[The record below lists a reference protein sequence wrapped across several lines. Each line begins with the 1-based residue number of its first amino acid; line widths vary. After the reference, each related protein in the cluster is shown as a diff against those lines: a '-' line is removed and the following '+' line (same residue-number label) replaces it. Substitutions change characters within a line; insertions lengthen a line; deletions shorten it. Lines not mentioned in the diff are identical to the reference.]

1 MAIGDIIVGIDIGTS
16 KVCCCLGQINKF
28 NQVEIL
34 NSSSV
39 TCDGFKKGKI
49 VSTDAVARA
58 IRFAVSDI
66 ETMQDFI
73 IKSAYVNI
81 VGKHVSIFKTKY
93 SVKLDD
99 KYEGVTQKNIDTIIK
114 SVGEI
119 EIPEGQQIIDIVP
132 SKFIT
137 DTKITDDPIGIFT
150 DVLEAELDVIIAD
163 KQVVKTIVLAMQKAG
178 LMIDGIVING
188 FAMKDIVLTEE
199 EKTKG
204 VLLLDVGAGNIDI
217 SVFKNNGIVYTD
229 SIPIGGDTI
238 TNDISLGLQISY
250 QEADKLK
257 KQYGLASVA
266 YIDNDYNITL
276 TTYSGEEKMKTVKC
290 SEIVEII
297 SARVEEMFELI
308 KQTLT
313 NNQLDGIVSACVISG
328 QGFNSINKTEKLAE
342 QILKMD
348 VRFGSAKMANLIK
361 PECATAYGV
370 VKYISNIK
378 HSKNIGSK
386 IQLDDEQTFIE
397 SVAESVKNFVDTK
410 IRKIK
415 SGRK

>member
-39 TCDGFKKGKI
+39 ACDGFKKGKI
-49 VSTDAVARA
+49 VSADAVARA
-58 IRFAVSDI
+58 IRFAISDI
-66 ETMQDFI
+66 ENMQDFI

-81 VGKHVSIFKTKY
+81 VGKYVSIFKTKY
-93 SVKLDD
+93 SIKLDD

-137 DTKITDDPIGIFT
+137 DTKVTDDPIGIFT
-150 DVLEAELDVIIAD
+150 DILEAELDVIIAD
-163 KQVVKTIVLAMQKAG
+163 KQVVKTIGLAMQKAG

-188 FAMKDIVLTEE
+188 FSLKDIVLTDE
-199 EKTKG
+199 EKEKG
-204 VLLLDVGAGNIDI
+204 VLLLDIGAGNIDI
-217 SVFKNNGIVYTD
+217 SVFRGNGIIYTD

-238 TNDISLGLQISY
+238 TNDISVGLDISY

-257 KQYGLASVA
+257 KQYGLASTA
-266 YIDNDYNITL
+266 YIDNDYSITL
-276 TTYSGEEKMKTVKC
+276 TTYNGEDRMKSVKC
-290 SEIVEII
+290 SELVEII
-297 SARVEEMFELI
+297 EARVEEIFSLVKSSI
-308 KQTLT
+308 DANSLQGVI
-313 NNQLDGIVSACVISG
+313 QSCVISG
-328 QGFNSINKTEKLAE
+328 QGINSINKSEKIAE
-342 QILKMD
+342 KILRTS
-348 VRFGSAKMANLIK
+348 VRFGSSKTANLIK
-361 PECATAYGV
+361 PECVAAYGI

-378 HSKNIGSK
+378 HSRNIGSK
-386 IQLDDEQTFIE
+386 VQEDEEPTFIE
-397 SVAESVKNFVDTK
+397 NALQKVKGFVGSTLSK
-410 IRKIK
+410 FRK
-415 SGRK
+415 

>member
-39 TCDGFKKGKI
+39 ACDGFKKGKI
-49 VSTDAVARA
+49 VSADAVARA
-58 IRFAVSDI
+58 IRFAISDI
-66 ETMQDFI
+66 ENMQDFI

-81 VGKHVSIFKTKY
+81 VGKYVSIFKTKY
-93 SVKLDD
+93 SIKLDD

-137 DTKITDDPIGIFT
+137 DTKVTDDPIGIFT
-150 DVLEAELDVIIAD
+150 DILEAELDVIIAD
-163 KQVVKTIVLAMQKAG
+163 KQVVKTIGLAMQKAG

-188 FAMKDIVLTEE
+188 FSLKDIVLTDE
-199 EKTKG
+199 EKEKG
-204 VLLLDVGAGNIDI
+204 VLLLDIGAGNIDI
-217 SVFKNNGIVYTD
+217 SVFRGNGIIYTD

-238 TNDISLGLQISY
+238 TNDISVGLDISY

-257 KQYGLASVA
+257 KQYGLASTA
-266 YIDNDYNITL
+266 YIDNDYSITL
-276 TTYSGEEKMKTVKC
+276 TTYNGEDRMKSVKC
-290 SEIVEII
+290 SELVEII
-297 SARVEEMFELI
+297 EARVEEIFSLVKSSI
-308 KQTLT
+308 DANSLQGVI
-313 NNQLDGIVSACVISG
+313 QSCVISG
-328 QGFNSINKTEKLAE
+328 QGINSINKSEKIAE
-342 QILKMD
+342 KILRTG
-348 VRFGSAKMANLIK
+348 VRFGSSKTANLIK
-361 PECATAYGV
+361 PECVAAYGI

-378 HSKNIGSK
+378 HSRNIGSK
-386 IQLDDEQTFIE
+386 VQEDEEPTFIE
-397 SVAESVKNFVDTK
+397 NALQKVRGFVGSTLSK
-410 IRKIK
+410 FRK
-415 SGRK
+415 

>member
-66 ETMQDFI
+66 EAMQDFI

-93 SVKLDD
+93 SVKLED
-99 KYEGVTQKNIDTIIK
+99 KYEGVTQKNIDTIIR

-119 EIPEGQQIIDIVP
+119 EIPDGQQIIDIVP

-163 KQVVKTIVLAMQKAG
+163 KQVVKTIGLAMQKAG

-188 FAMKDIVLTEE
+188 FAMKDIILTDE
-199 EKTKG
+199 EKEKG
-204 VLLLDVGAGNIDI
+204 VLLLDVGAGNVDV
-217 SVFKNNGIVYTD
+217 SLFKNNGIVYTD
-229 SIPIGGDTI
+229 SIPVGGDTI

-257 KQYGLASVA
+257 KQYGLASVS

-276 TTYSGEEKMKTVKC
+276 TTYSGEERTKTVKC
-290 SEIVEII
+290 SEIVEIM

-308 KQTLT
+308 KEMLVK
-313 NNQLDGIVSACVISG
+313 NQLENVATTCVIAG
-328 QGFNSINKTEKLAE
+328 QGFNSINKTEKIAE
-342 QILKMD
+342 QILRMD
-348 VRFGSAKMANLIK
+348 VRFGNGKMANLIK

-386 IQLDDEQTFIE
+386 IQLDEEQTFIE
-397 SVAESVKNFVDTK
+397 SAIESVKSFVSSK
-410 IRKIK
+410 LRKIK
-415 SGRK
+415 K